1 MRHRPRLVGAH
12 LTHGQ
17 SEPHRHLSPAA
28 RRAGGL
34 FQAVSQA
41 DHGGQPNRQ
50 VRESGPEV
58 VGRVGSRSG
67 IGGVEGSVRWLGA
80 NGCPDGRGDP
90 RPRIGGKPATAARIE
105 PVYGRDQAERAR
117 LHGLVE
123 SVALQAQTPCAECH
137 EPQALADEI
146 VTGAAISRTG
156 SLGERAFPIR
166 FERRLGQQMTRK

>member
-17 SEPHRHLSPAA
+17 SELHRHLIPAA
-28 RRAGGL
+28 GRAGGL
-34 FQAVSQA
+34 IQAVSQS

-50 VRESGPEV
+50 VREGGPEV

-67 IGGVEGSVRWLGA
+67 IGGVVKSVRWVRTHRR
-80 NGCPDGRGDP
+80 PDRSGDP
-90 RPRIGGKPATAARIE
+90 RPRIRGEPATAARIE
-105 PVYGRDQAERAR
+105 PVDGRDQAERAR

-123 SVALQAQTPCAECH
+123 CFAPQAEAPCTERH
-137 EPQALADEI
+137 QPQALADEI

-166 FERRLGQQMTRK
+166 FERRLGEQVTRE